1 MKLLKRKPIVASQ
14 RIIAADEDMLE
25 DELDDNLLEEDD
37 GLEDSVDDLA
47 DQIEDLQDVFDG
59 IEEDDPNI
67 EIDNNI
73 EGRYIAECDR
83 CKGIFISAIPES
95 DVYMDHIHGTCPL
108 CEHETDQYLNWVV
121 RNAER

>member
-1 MKLLKRKPIVASQ
+1 MLRRQHSVFASERIVA
-14 RIIAADEDMLE
+14 ADDDDKFSDFED
-25 DELDDNLLEEDD
+25 DLLEEDA
-37 GLEDSVDDLA
+37 GLDDAVDDLA
-47 DQIEDLQDVFDG
+47 DQVEDLQDAFDG

-73 EGRYIAECDR
+73 EGKYIAECDR

-95 DVYMDHIHGTCPL
+95 DVFMDHIHGTCPL

-121 RNAER
+121 RKTER

>member
-1 MKLLKRKPIVASQ
+1 MKIKKTHITASTRIVAAE
-14 RIIAADEDMLE
+14 RDFEEDVSDGGL
-25 DELDDNLLEEDD
+25 LDDDD

-47 DQIEDLQDVFDG
+47 DQVEDLQDAFDG
-59 IEEDDPNI
+59 IDEDDPNI

-73 EGRYIAECDR
+73 EGKYIAECDR

-121 RNAER
+121 RKAER

>member
-1 MKLLKRKPIVASQ
+1 MKIKKTHITASKRIV
-14 RIIAADEDMLE
+14 AADEDFE
-25 DELDDNLLEEDD
+25 DDVIEDDLLDDDD

-47 DQIEDLQDVFDG
+47 DQVEDLQDVFEG
-59 IEEDDPNI
+59 IDEDDPNI

-73 EGRYIAECDR
+73 EGKYIAECDR

-121 RNAER
+121 RKAER

>member
-1 MKLLKRKPIVASQ
+1 MKIKKTRITASERIV
-14 RIIAADEDMLE
+14 AADEDFE
-25 DELDDNLLEEDD
+25 DDVIEDDLLDDDN

-47 DQIEDLQDVFDG
+47 DQVEDLQDAFDG
-59 IEEDDPNI
+59 IDEDDPNI

-73 EGRYIAECDR
+73 EGKYIAECDR

-108 CEHETDQYLNWVV
+108 CEHETDQYLNWIV
-121 RNAER
+121 RKAER

>member
-1 MKLLKRKPIVASQ
+1 MKIKKTRVTASTRIVA
-14 RIIAADEDMLE
+14 AEEDFEEDVLD
-25 DELDDNLLEEDD
+25 DELLDDDD

-47 DQIEDLQDVFDG
+47 DQVEDLQDVFDG
-59 IEEDDPNI
+59 IDEDDPNI

-73 EGRYIAECDR
+73 EGKYIAECDR

-121 RNAER
+121 RKAER

>member
-1 MKLLKRKPIVASQ
+1 MKIKKTHITASTRIVAAE
-14 RIIAADEDMLE
+14 RDFEEDVSDGGL
-25 DELDDNLLEEDD
+25 LDDDD

-47 DQIEDLQDVFDG
+47 DQVEDLQDVFDG
-59 IEEDDPNI
+59 IDEDDPNI

-73 EGRYIAECDR
+73 EGKYIAECDR

-121 RNAER
+121 RKAER

>member
-1 MKLLKRKPIVASQ
+1 MKIKKAHITASTRIVA
-14 RIIAADEDMLE
+14 AEGDVEEDVLD
-25 DELDDNLLEEDD
+25 DELLDDDD

-47 DQIEDLQDVFDG
+47 DQVEDLQDVFDG
-59 IEEDDPNI
+59 IDEDDPNI

-73 EGRYIAECDR
+73 EGKYIAECDR

-121 RNAER
+121 RKAER

>member
-1 MKLLKRKPIVASQ
+1 MKIKKTRITASKRIVA
-14 RIIAADEDMLE
+14 ADADFEDDVIE
-25 DELDDNLLEEDD
+25 DDLLDDDN

-47 DQIEDLQDVFDG
+47 DQVEDLQDAFDG
-59 IEEDDPNI
+59 IDEDDPNI

-73 EGRYIAECDR
+73 EGKYIAECDR

-121 RNAER
+121 RKAER

>member
-1 MKLLKRKPIVASQ
+1 MKIKKTHITASTRIVGAEG
-14 RIIAADEDMLE
+14 DFEEDVLD
-25 DELDDNLLEEDD
+25 DELLDDDD

-47 DQIEDLQDVFDG
+47 DQVEDLQDAFDG
-59 IEEDDPNI
+59 IDEDDPNI

-73 EGRYIAECDR
+73 EGKYIAECDR

-121 RNAER
+121 RKAER

>member
-1 MKLLKRKPIVASQ
+1 MKIKKTHITASTRIV
-14 RIIAADEDMLE
+14 AADEDFE
-25 DELDDNLLEEDD
+25 EGVSDDELLDEEG

-47 DQIEDLQDVFDG
+47 DQVEDLQDVFDG
-59 IEEDDPNI
+59 IDEDDPNI

-73 EGRYIAECDR
+73 EGKYIAECDR

-121 RNAER
+121 RKAER

>member
-1 MKLLKRKPIVASQ
+1 MKIKKTHITASTRIVAAE
-14 RIIAADEDMLE
+14 RDFEEDVSDGEL
-25 DELDDNLLEEDD
+25 LDDDD

-47 DQIEDLQDVFDG
+47 DQVEDLQDVFDG
-59 IEEDDPNI
+59 IDEDDPNI

-73 EGRYIAECDR
+73 EGKYIAECDR

-121 RNAER
+121 RKAER

>member
-1 MKLLKRKPIVASQ
+1 MLRRQHSVFASERIVA
-14 RIIAADEDMLE
+14 ADDDKFSDFED
-25 DELDDNLLEEDD
+25 DLLEEDA
-37 GLEDSVDDLA
+37 GLDDAVDDLA
-47 DQIEDLQDVFDG
+47 DQVEDLQDAFDG

-73 EGRYIAECDR
+73 EGKYIAECDR

-95 DVYMDHIHGTCPL
+95 DVFMDHIHGTCPL

-121 RNAER
+121 RKAER

>member
-1 MKLLKRKPIVASQ
+1 MKIKKTRITASTRIVA
-14 RIIAADEDMLE
+14 AEGDFEEDVLD
-25 DELDDNLLEEDD
+25 DELLDDDA

-47 DQIEDLQDVFDG
+47 DQVEDLQDVFEG
-59 IEEDDPNI
+59 IDEDDPNI

-73 EGRYIAECDR
+73 EGKYIAECDR

-121 RNAER
+121 RKAER